1 VFETFARRQH
11 FRDFENIIQT
21 RDGRR
26 IWLSTNGIPFLDSN
40 GNLAGYRGSD
50 TDITERK
57 RAEEVLSEAEVRQ
70 RTILNSMPFLAW
82 LKDTEGRYIM
92 INQQYAK
99 SCGLPV
105 DQVVGLTDLDI

>member
-1 VFETFARRQH
+1 V
-11 FRDFENIIQT
+11 
-21 RDGRR
+21 
-26 IWLSTNGIPFLDSN
+26 STYGIPFLDSN

-70 RTILNSMPFLAW
+70 RTILDNMPFLAW

-92 INQQYAK
+92 INQQYGK
-99 SCGLPV
+99 SCDRTV
-105 DQVVGLTDLDI
+105 DQVVGLTDLDIWPRELAEKYRADDDEVMETRRGKGVE